1 MEVRSYNHELEIANI
16 LFTKLFR
23 NITIER
29 KIGNNIK
36 QIPVQCMI
44 GNRSRIFKNL
54 ENPDRMAMYTFPLI
68 VVTRTGIQIE
78 PDRVANLH
86 NEIKMQQTRSRIEY
100 NLLTPNP
107 VAISYTVTIISKDQ
121 GMNDLILSNFIPFFN
136 KDLFV
141 SCIHPK
147 FNNLKYN
154 CQVIMESSI
163 NEEHP
168 EELDASQDDF
178 VINSCNFTF
187 KTFLFGGTESRPAGF
202 SIISNEVSV
211 EISSEVNGEISS
223 IISTIISGEVVDGFM
238 KVIDK
243 IQLDIH
249 AVPYL
254 DLTLPK
260 YETKVFEKTFISV
273 DENGE
278 NHTYTKTLSADVAIG
293 DPYSYYSIDKYFSD
307 IEANEKLAVD
317 VDVLRWG
324 LDVNNNFVL
333 KDENWKEINVKEILK
348 KNDTRE

>member
-29 KIGNNIK
+29 KIGNSIK

-187 KTFLFGGTESRPAGF
+187 KTFLFGGTDSRPAG
-202 SIISNEVSV
+202 V
-211 EISSEVNGEISS
+211 
-223 IISTIISGEVVDGFM
+223 IISGDNGDGTLSGIISEGFLTL
-238 KVIDK
+238 IDK
-243 IQLDIH
+243 VKLDMH

-254 DLTLPK
+254 DPTLPK

-273 DENGE
+273 DENKE
-278 NHTYTKTLSADVAIG
+278 EHTYTKTVSADVAVG

-307 IEANEKLAVD
+307 IKENEKLAID

-333 KDENWKEINVKEILK
+333 KDENWQTINVKEILK